1 MTTPPC
7 LHLDAPDSQHTDAG
21 FEQQPPPPGS
31 HTGLHVR
38 SPCLGWKAPK
48 GGQVSDDPWRLETH
62 KFQNKNRD
70 RVPWGSG
77 TGESRPSKT
86 EIPVLSVSP
95 AAVSTQNI

>member
-21 FEQQPPPPGS
+21 LNSSCRRQ
-31 HTGLHVR
+31 VR
-38 SPCLGWKAPK
+38 TLACMYEALVLAGRPLQ